1 MRVSYSPRYV
11 APLPDGHIFPME
23 KFSGLY
29 HYLISKGIIEKKNVV
44 EPTLADFVNLNL
56 VHTRRYTQGVWTGEL
71 SRKEI
76 RKLGLPW
83 SNGLATRS
91 RLAVQG
97 TINAGIMALQDGI
110 AGNLAG
116 GTHHSRPDGGE
127 GFCVFNDVAVAI
139 KVLKQ
144 TKWANKILVIDCDVH
159 QGNGTAEIFRNN
171 PDVYTFSMHGEKN
184 YPFVKPPSTYDIG
197 LPDGT
202 GDKKYQEILTAALS
216 TIFEEFTPDLVFYL
230 AGIDPLESDYFGRL
244 ALTLD
249 GLQERERIVIETVT
263 QKEIPMVLLLSGGY
277 APTISQTVEAHAIMY
292 KEAVEISRPYFH

>member
-1 MRVSYSPRYV
+1 MRVSYSSGYD
-11 APLPDGHIFPME
+11 APLPNDHIFPMK
-23 KFSGLY
+23 KFIGL
-29 HYLISKGIIEKKNVV
+29 HRYLLDHEIIQEQNIV
-44 EPTLADFVNLNL
+44 EPSLVDFVNLNL
-56 VHTRRYTQGVWTGEL
+56 VHSNRYSKGVWKGNL

-76 RKLGLPW
+76 RKMGLPW
-83 SNGLATRS
+83 SKGLAVRS

-116 GTHHSRPDGGE
+116 GTHHAMPDAGE

-144 TKWANKILVIDCDVH
+144 TKWAHNILVIDCDVH
-159 QGNGTAEIFRNN
+159 QGNGTAEIFKDE

-202 GDKKYQEILTAALS
+202 GDRVYHQILTDALS
-216 TIFEEFTPDLVFYL
+216 KIFENFTPDLVFYL
-230 AGIDPLESDYFGRL
+230 AGIDPLENDHFGRL
-244 ALTLD
+244 SLTLN
-249 GLQERERIVIETVT
+249 GLRKRERIVIETIT
-263 QKEIPMVLLLSGGY
+263 QKEIPLVLLLSGGY
-277 APTISQTVEAHAIMY
+277 APTIAQTVEAHAIMY
-292 KEAVEISRPYFH
+292 KEAVEISKPYFH